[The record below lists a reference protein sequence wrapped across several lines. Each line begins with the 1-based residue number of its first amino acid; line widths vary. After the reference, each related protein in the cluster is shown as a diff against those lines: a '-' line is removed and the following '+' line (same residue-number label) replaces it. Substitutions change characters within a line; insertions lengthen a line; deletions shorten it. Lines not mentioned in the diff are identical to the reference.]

1 MSTSADGE
9 KSRWAQVMD
18 NFNLHFTW
26 MNDIG
31 VIQQELKQHMTNNT
45 LKVDQCTTDQQF
57 IAQQIKAN
65 GQAVAQLTMRQS
77 EHEASSISEGFVIA
91 DEDIMFENVFANCK
105 HKTKPEPS
113 HQYRT
118 TSKER
123 ILTSPHPTQNAF
135 PSFWWYS
142 TQNLAGQVQQL
153 LIHIFHSWL
162 SVGGSSHYAV
172 RRECYKTVVDL

>member
-18 NFNLHFTW
+18 NFNLHFTR

-31 VIQQELKQHMTNNT
+31 VIQHELKQHMTNNT
-45 LKVDQCTTDQQF
+45 IKVDQCTTDQQF

-77 EHEASSISEGFVIA
+77 EHEASSISEGFMIA
-91 DEDIMFENVFANCK
+91 DQDIMFENVFYQLQTQNQ
-105 HKTKPEPS
+105 TRTIPS
-113 HQYRT
+113 VPHHQT

-135 PSFWWYS
+135 PSF
-142 TQNLAGQVQQL
+142 
-153 LIHIFHSWL
+153 
-162 SVGGSSHYAV
+162 
-172 RRECYKTVVDL
+172 

>member
-9 KSRWAQVMD
+9 KSRWAHVMD
-18 NFNLHFTW
+18 NFDLHFTR

-57 IAQQIKAN
+57 TAQQIKAN

-118 TSKER
+118 TKPPPKKES
-123 ILTSPHPTQNAF
+123 LPHHTLPKMHFPASDGTQPKIWLDKCNNYLSIYSIPDSLWVEAATMQLEGNATKQ
-135 PSFWWYS
+135 W
-142 TQNLAGQVQQL
+142 
-153 LIHIFHSWL
+153 
-162 SVGGSSHYAV
+162 
-172 RRECYKTVVDL
+172 